1 MHSLRATV
9 ACVALFSAAASPAAY
24 EFYVTVK
31 AASQEGRS
39 GPILFFVEGE
49 RGADGT
55 PGRAGVIRLVCADG
69 AVQSASLLW
78 TGDEGG
84 RKMMGAPKIGEA
96 TAISSIGLPKITPKI
111 AKESHGKRTAAPSS
125 GWEPID
131 FADSAAACA
140 AAAEAARS
148 INTSRSNVKGR

>member
-31 AASQEGRS
+31 AAAQEGRS

-69 AVQSASLLW
+69 AVRSASLLW
-78 TGDEGG
+78 TGNEGG

-111 AKESHGKRTAAPSS
+111 AKESHGKRTAASS

-140 AAAEAARS
+140 AAKKAS
-148 INTSRSNVKGR
+148 WMINTSRSNTRGS